1 MIYYGQPGPFAENVE
16 ETVIAACRKVLTQTR
31 AR

>member
-16 ETVIAACRKVLTQTR
+16 ETVVAAGRKVLKQTGVK
-31 AR
+31 